1 MSNPIAFAKPGIF
14 RSFST
19 VVGVPLTG
27 IAITFTPVAFLI
39 NNYTELWAQI
49 EDTDDFI
56 PPLTGGFVIGASL
69 GRAAN
74 IVWNAPPGVT
84 QPTVT
89 NPKATLKITATDQQI
104 PYSPGSPLST
114 IYSANVPAP
123 ASTVTGP
130 DAYGAPAVV
139 GTGTTYARDDHDHGL
154 PAAVAVP
161 SPAATVTG
169 PDAYGAP
176 AVVGTGTTYAR
187 DDHDHGLPAAPA
199 PSLTSVSAFLAAN
212 VALSGSGIHNLMSIN
227 IPSAGTW
234 LVTWQAT
241 WGNSAGV
248 ADFYISDA
256 SAGPLSGSVSAATA
270 QDGTSTSGSAIIVT
284 TGATTYYMN
293 LDTAAASGDVY
304 ATTETSGAANA
315 TGIVAVRIA

>member
-123 ASTVTGP
+123 AS
-130 DAYGAPAVV
+130 
-139 GTGTTYARDDHDHGL
+139 
-154 PAAVAVP
+154 
-161 SPAATVTG
+161 TVTG